1 MKAILIL
8 GAVLL
13 ALGALLRLVRLRID
27 VFQLEVTAAAPDP
40 AAAALCFGG
49 ANAFIGMIWPLV
61 EQNFNVKERRLRTR
75 VDFDAERPSVYL
87 YAAATLTAGQALA
100 LGLRLTTR
108 FLAEFSKYRAEA
120 GSPATSKQKEAV

>member
-8 GAVLL
+8 GAVL
-13 ALGALLRLVRLRID
+13 
-27 VFQLEVTAAAPDP
+27 
-40 AAAALCFGG
+40 
-49 ANAFIGMIWPLV
+49 
-61 EQNFNVKERRLRTR
+61 
-75 VDFDAERPSVYL
+75 
-87 YAAATLTAGQALA
+87 LA